1 MANSTPIFPFAKPD
15 APPPPV
21 IVLLDATE
29 LHVNPPTSLLAF
41 EDLRPAS
48 FKKVTDHAA
57 ARRLRFHPYNHRE
70 TTIDPSDRHL
80 SPRPTHPAT
89 LHPPASLPSTSPGDL
104 PSVEDPLDMSPLSS
118 PESSPRSSPVP
129 DSSQPVSFCATST
142 KIKIERPKGA
152 ARRNLL
158 EQVKW
163 DPAFLAEVRV
173 AHFVLYRFTWLRCFI
188 RNKPVV

>member
-1 MANSTPIFPFAKPD
+1 MASSMPIFPFAKPD

-29 LHVNPPTSLLAF
+29 LHVKPPTSLLAF
-41 EDLRPAS
+41 EDLHPTS
-48 FKKVTDHAA
+48 FKKTNHAA
-57 ARRLRFHPYNHRE
+57 ARGVRFHPYNHRE

-89 LHPPASLPSTSPGDL
+89 LHPPALPPTSPGDL
-104 PSVEDPLDMSPLSS
+104 PSAEDPLDMSPLSS

-129 DSSQPVSFCATST
+129 HSSQPLSFCATST
-142 KIKIERPKGA
+142 KIKIEQPKGA
-152 ARRNLL
+152 ARKNLQ

-163 DPAFLAEVRV
+163 DPAFLADVKV
-173 AHFVLYRFTWLRCFI
+173 THFVSYHFYFA
-188 RNKPVV
+188 KVFY